1 MPVVLIAEML
11 LLVVV
16 DDKGHVPAGS
26 DAFVK
31 VGLTGALLA
40 ELAIDGQLTV
50 GDDGT
55 VRTGDTRPGDE
66 LLADVYDAVRNHLEG
81 KKARQVIGGLSRHI
95 GGSRDRVVDR
105 LADAGVL
112 GRDRPSVLRP
122 TRHPIRDTAA
132 RQAVLD
138 QVRIAARGEE
148 QPVRPDVGVVLALAG
163 PCRLLERVAP
173 DRGTRGEA
181 KKQIARATA
190 GPPPRRR
197 SRQASPD
204 HQRADRRG
212 GRDRSNGR
220 FLAPAHPRAGL
231 AMDGPRQA
239 SAVAFDRGTEGGA
252 AAQRRAA
259 APAACRYHRA

>member
-1 MPVVLIAEML
+1 MPAVLIAEML
-11 LLVVV
+11 LLVAV
-16 DDKGHVPAGS
+16 DGKGHVPAGS

-40 ELAIDGQLTV
+40 ELAIEGQLTV

-112 GRDRPSVLRP
+112 GRVRPSVLRP
-122 TRHPIRDTAA
+122 TRHPVLDTAA

-138 QVRIAARGEE
+138 QVQTAARGA
-148 QPVRPDVGVVLALAG
+148 VR
-163 PCRLLERVAP
+163 
-173 DRGTRGEA
+173 T
-181 KKQIARATA
+181 
-190 GPPPRRR
+190 RRR
-197 SRQASPD
+197 QD

-212 GRDRSNGR
+212 GRDRGNGR

-239 SAVAFDRGTEGGA
+239 SAVAFDRGT
-252 AAQRRAA
+252 
-259 APAACRYHRA
+259 